1 MGKFISGQQAATMIK
16 DGASVWLS
24 GGGGGI
30 NDPDCLLKNIEDHF
44 LETGHPADLIFY
56 HSAGIGN
63 KMGGGADRFAHEG
76 MVKK

>member
-1 MGKFISGQQAATMIK
+1 MIK

-56 HSAGIGN
+56 NLAVRPIKIIMINFIRHLRSYFKII
-63 KMGGGADRFAHEG
+63 RLS
-76 MVKK
+76 

>member
-30 NDPDCLLKNIEDHF
+30 NDPDCLLKKYRRSFPGDG
-44 LETGHPADLIFY
+44 T
-56 HSAGIGN
+56 SC
-63 KMGGGADRFAHEG
+63 
-76 MVKK
+76 